1 MKWVIFALPRDLVML
16 ILVTGNVRMDARL
29 SAFFRLLR
37 MASVA
42 GGLLGRCRYAGGR
55 QSGL

>member
-1 MKWVIFALPRDLVML
+1 MKWVIFALLRDLVML
-16 ILVTGNVRMDARL
+16 ILITGNVGMDARL

-42 GGLLGRCRYAGGR
+42 SGLLGRCRYAEGR

>member
-1 MKWVIFALPRDLVML
+1 MRWVIFALLRDLVML
-16 ILVTGNVRMDARL
+16 ILVAGDVRMDARL

-42 GGLLGRCRYAGGR
+42 SGLLGRCRDAGGR